1 MTTALPL
8 QPPVLPMLQ
17 GVAGA
22 LRADLAARPTSAALN
37 GGALPEGGGLVLK
50 RPSGQPPCPS
60 PNLTQGQ
67 GRAECWEGGGLGC
80 PDPSPPPKLTVG
92 EGQDLPLPAARCP
105 DGGAP
110 PERQGAM
117 GDHNHPLPK
126 ASARSPPLLQKRSEE
141 VAQGLGLRPAPEG
154 HGVMGEHG
162 VADPPRAGYKG
173 ALQGLGLWPAR
184 GGGEKRRGAASS
196 NPPLTGASSRAQG
209 NPARRARAPRRR
221 LHGRASSEVT

>member
-17 GVAGA
+17 GVAAA
-22 LRADLAARPTSAALN
+22 LRADLAARPTSAAFN
-37 GGALPEGGGLVLK
+37 GGALPEDGGLVLK

-60 PNLTQGQ
+60 PPLTLGQ

-80 PDPSPPPKLTVG
+80 PDPSSPRKLTVG
-92 EGQDLPLPAARCP
+92 EGQDLPLLAAWCP
-105 DGGAP
+105 DGGAS

-126 ASARSPPLLQKRSEE
+126 ASACSPPLLQKREE
-141 VAQGLGLRPAPEG
+141 EAAQGLSLRPAPERHGLMGG
-154 HGVMGEHG
+154 HGVT
-162 VADPPRAGYKG
+162 DPARAGYKG

-196 NPPLTGASSRAQG
+196 SPPLTGASSGAQG

-221 LHGRASSEVT
+221 LHGMASSEVT